1 MLDLRDLA
9 RNFGPGLS
17 PTKGQDLAD
26 AGSVCLE
33 EQGHSVGVRL
43 RVEGDAS
50 IDSHELRWP
59 PVTERL
65 RLTHADLQ
73 EATELGAAGIA
84 ILLSAQETG
93 HAVLQRAGINAGVDY
108 WLGDAPGSVRARL
121 EVSGLLRGD
130 RARIN
135 ARVSQKAAQTA
146 RSADSGFPVYVVVV
160 EFSALSA
167 RFHEVKR

>member
-1 MLDLRDLA
+1 MLDLNDLG

-17 PTKGQDLAD
+17 STKGQDLAD

-50 IDSHELRWP
+50 VDSHELRWLP
-59 PVTERL
+59 ATEQL

-84 ILLSAQETG
+84 ILLAAQETG
-93 HAVLQRAGINAGVDY
+93 HAVIERAGIETGIDY

-121 EVSGLLRGD
+121 EASGLLHGD
-130 RARIN
+130 RGRTS
-135 ARVSQKAAQTA
+135 ARVSQKIAQTA
-146 RSADSGFPVYVVVV
+146 RSADAGFPVYVVVV
-160 EFSALSA
+160 EFSAPSA